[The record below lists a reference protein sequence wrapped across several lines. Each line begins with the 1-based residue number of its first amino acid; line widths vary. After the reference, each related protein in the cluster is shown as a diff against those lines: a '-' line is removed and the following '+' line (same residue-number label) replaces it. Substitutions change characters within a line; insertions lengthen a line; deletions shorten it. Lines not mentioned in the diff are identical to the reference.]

1 MQFIHNSPTISHARY
16 ERTLRRAKNN
26 FFLVGMKTNIKNYM
40 MQCDIYQR
48 EKVENTRPSGL
59 L

>member
-1 MQFIHNSPTISHARY
+1 MQGMREPLGEQKII
-16 ERTLRRAKNN
+16 
-26 FFLVGMKTNIKNYM
+26 FFMGMKTNIKNYM

>member
-1 MQFIHNSPTISHARY
+1 MREPLGEQKII
-16 ERTLRRAKNN
+16 
-26 FFLVGMKTNIKNYM
+26 FFFVGMKTNIKNYM

-48 EKVENTRPSGL
+48 EKVENTRPSSL